1 MNGREGEWG
10 LDRGRLRWLG
20 SRAYAGSE
28 KAISLRSYYWYMKMV
43 YLQLIDTCINWDLI
57 FGAQTYTKFNFII
70 KINLRHVSW
79 DLNII

>member
-28 KAISLRSYYWYMKMV
+28 KAISLRI
-43 YLQLIDTCINWDLI
+43 LLLIYENGLFTIN
-57 FGAQTYTKFNFII
+57 
-70 KINLRHVSW
+70 
-79 DLNII
+79 